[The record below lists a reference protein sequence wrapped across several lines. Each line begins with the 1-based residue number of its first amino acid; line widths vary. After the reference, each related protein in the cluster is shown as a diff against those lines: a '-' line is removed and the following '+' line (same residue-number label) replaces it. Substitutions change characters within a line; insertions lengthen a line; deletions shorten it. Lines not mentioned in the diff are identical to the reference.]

1 MASMVYQKD
10 NRSGITYAYKSVS
23 YWDKEKKQS
32 RAKRTLIGRV
42 DPETKEVVPTDGRG
56 KKAKSIPEK
65 PAKRG
70 PIPSLHTR
78 RTFYGATY
86 LLDALGEQIGIT
98 EDLKRCFPD
107 KASQILSLAYYLIL
121 EDTSPLFRFEKW
133 NTLHRHPYGQNIPSQ
148 RSSELFASITET
160 DKQHFFRLQGKRRMA
175 QEYWVYDITSVSSYS
190 QQLSQI
196 QWGKN
201 KEHDPLPQL
210 NLALV
215 FGEQSGLPFYY
226 RKLAGNI
233 PDAKTLHRLLTDL
246 ECLGFSPIKLVLD
259 RGFYSADN
267 LHALYLSHLKFLIA
281 GRMSLSFIRKELEP
295 HYDGFR
301 HLDHYDEETE
311 LYAHTVRT
319 TWETKQTRP
328 YKGDTLSSP
337 RRLYV
342 HYYFNGEQ
350 AMEEEKAFDRKLL
363 RLREELETDQRVAEH
378 EILYE
383 RYFEVA
389 RTPKRGI
396 KASINEKAIAQIKR
410 YLGFFVLLTNETMD
424 AKKALT
430 LYRNKDVAEKAF
442 GNLKERLNMR
452 RMLVSSEQS
461 LEGKLFVQFIALIY
475 LSCIKKRMQD
485 TGLFKQYTLQGV
497 LDQLDLI
504 ECFEVPGS
512 RLQVGE
518 ILEKQ
523 KAIYQ
528 SLGVPPPSSL

>member
-1 MASMVYQKD
+1 MASIVYQKD
-10 NRSGITYAYKSVS
+10 KRSGITYAYESVS
-23 YWDKEKKQS
+23 FWDKKKQQS
-32 RAKRTLIGRV
+32 RAKLTLIGRV
-42 DPETKEVVPTDGRG
+42 DPETREIVPTDGRR
-56 KKAKSIPEK
+56 KQTKSDSANAI
-65 PAKRG
+65 KRG
-70 PIPSLHTR
+70 PAPSLQIR
-78 RTFYGATY
+78 RSFYGATY
-86 LLDALGEQIGIT
+86 LLDTIGEQTGIT

-107 KASQILSLAYYLIL
+107 KATQLLSIAYYLIL
-121 EDTSPLFRFEKW
+121 EESSPLFRFEKW
-133 NTLHRHPYGQNIPSQ
+133 SQLHWHPYGQNIPSQ
-148 RSSELFASITET
+148 RSSELFASLTEPV
-160 DKQHFFRLQGKRRMA
+160 KQHFFQLQGKRRID

-190 QQLSQI
+190 KQLSQI

-233 PDAKTLHRLLTDL
+233 PDVKTLHHLLTDL
-246 ECLGFSPIKLVLD
+246 EHLGFSPVKLVLD

-281 GRMSLSFIRKELEP
+281 GKMSLSFVRKALEP
-295 HYDGFR
+295 LYDGFR
-301 HLDHYDEETE
+301 HLDHYEEETE
-311 LYAHTVRT
+311 LYTHTVRT
-319 TWETKQTRP
+319 TWEAKQTRP
-328 YKGDTLSSP
+328 YKGDILSSS
-337 RRLYV
+337 RRIYI

-350 AMEEEKAFDRKLL
+350 AAEEEKAFDRKLL
-363 RLREELETDQRVAEH
+363 RLREELESEQRVAEH
-378 EILYE
+378 DTLYE
-383 RYFEVA
+383 KYFHVKK
-389 RTPKRGI
+389 TPKRGI
-396 KASINEKAIAQIKR
+396 QVSINERAVAQAKR
-410 YLGFFVLLTNETMD
+410 YLGFFVLLTNETMN
-424 AKKALT
+424 AKTALS

-475 LSCIKKRMQD
+475 LTCIKKRMQD
-485 TGLFKQYTLQGV
+485 SGLFKQYTLQGV

-504 ECFEVPGS
+504 ECFEMPGS
-512 RLQVGE
+512 TLQAGE

-523 KAIYQ
+523 KGIYQ